1 MPPFLTTTIAVALM
15 LTGFA
20 ASLTPLPLGT
30 PLVAFGLM
38 LLIASN
44 QRAARWMLAG
54 RTRLALFDR
63 GVRLL
68 EARGG
73 RRVRAVL
80 RRTRPQRL
88 PRRA

>member
-20 ASLTPLPLGT
+20 ASLTPVPLGT
-30 PLVAFGLM
+30 PLIAFGLM

-44 QRAARWMLAG
+44 RRAARWMLAS
-54 RTRLALFDR
+54 RARLALLDR

-73 RRVRAVL
+73 RKVRAVL
-80 RRTRPQRL
+80 RRTRPGRL